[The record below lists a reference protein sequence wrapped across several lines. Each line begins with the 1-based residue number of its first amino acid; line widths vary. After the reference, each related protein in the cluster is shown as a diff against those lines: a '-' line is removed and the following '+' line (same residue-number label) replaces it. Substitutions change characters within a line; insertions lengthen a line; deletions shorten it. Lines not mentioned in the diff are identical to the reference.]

1 MIILNTLFPLF
12 ALLVLGKVLKFR
24 GITSDTFL
32 KTADKLVYYIFFP
45 VMLFWK
51 VGGSAQGGSSSA
63 GLCLAAFL
71 AVFIVFIT
79 SLIYIQ
85 KGGVNGFGA
94 GSFSQASYRFNTYI
108 GMAIVVAV
116 LGEEGI
122 RHFGI
127 LIGFLIPS
135 INVMAVSVLIWYSNR
150 DLPMGKK
157 IGFFIKALVSNPL
170 IIGCAGGILVS
181 RFGLVY
187 PVFLNNTF
195 AMISSVTLPLALISI
210 GGTLS
215 FSGIGRHGRTA
226 LVASVFKLGVLPLTG
241 FILLK
246 VFGVTGIS
254 FKTGMIF
261 FCLPTS
267 TALYVLSAQL
277 NSDLELASTAIMV
290 STLFSFISLSVALIL

>member
-12 ALLVLGKVLKFR
+12 VLLALGKMLKHR
-24 GITSDTFL
+24 GITSDHFL

-51 VGGSAQGGSSSA
+51 VGGSAPGGNSSA
-63 GLCLAAFL
+63 GLCLAAFI
-71 AVFIVFIT
+71 AVFIVFIA
-79 SLIYIQ
+79 SLVYIR

-135 INVMAVSVLIWYSNR
+135 INVMAVSVLIWYSNQ
-150 DLPMGKK
+150 DLPLGKK
-157 IGFFIKALVSNPL
+157 ALFFIRALVSNPL
-170 IIGCAGGILVS
+170 ILGCAGGLLVS
-181 RFGLVY
+181 RSELVF

-195 AMISSVTLPLALISI
+195 SLISSVTLPLALISI

-215 FSGIGRHGRTA
+215 FSGVARHGRHA
-226 LVASVFKLGVLPLTG
+226 FAASVFKLVLLPLTG
-241 FILLK
+241 FVLLK
-246 VFGVTGIS
+246 MFGVSGVA
-254 FKTGMIF
+254 FRTGMIF

-290 STLFSFISLSVALIL
+290 STLLSFASLSVALIL